1 MMLTKSLNRGTV
13 SGSTKRANPAN
24 DSAYLDAE
32 VVMSLLSLLGISRSN
47 IGGADEQAEAIRRL
61 IDELESLEPRTA
73 HYLASF
79 AFLLARVADADR
91 VVDERERRHM
101 ETMVRECAGLPEAQA
116 VLVVEIARHRER
128 LAGSGEQYAVARE
141 FRRVASEEQCQALVE
156 CLWAV
161 AGADGRV
168 GASERAVVRQIA
180 CELGLTSSGLGGFER
195 PHDERLQT
203 LSSLLHPQARCV

>member
-1 MMLTKSLNRGTV
+1 
-13 SGSTKRANPAN
+13 
-24 DSAYLDAE
+24 
-32 VVMSLLSLLGISRSN
+32 MSLLSLLGISRDR
-47 IGGADEQAEAIRRL
+47 IADDERDADALRRL

-91 VVDERERRHM
+91 VVDPRERRRM
-101 ETMVRECAGLPEAQA
+101 EEIIRDCAGLHPAQA

-141 FRRVASEEQCQALVE
+141 FRRVASTDQCRALVD

-161 AGADGRV
+161 AAADGHLA
-168 GASERAVVRQIA
+168 GGERAVVRQVA
-180 CELGLTSSGLGGFER
+180 CELGVAAAASGGEPGPSATRREALGA
-195 PHDERLQT
+195 
-203 LSSLLHPQARCV
+203 LLHPAAT

>member
-1 MMLTKSLNRGTV
+1 
-13 SGSTKRANPAN
+13 
-24 DSAYLDAE
+24 
-32 VVMSLLSLLGISRSN
+32 MSLLSLLGISRDG
-47 IGGADEQAEAIRRL
+47 IADDERDADALRRL

-91 VVDERERRHM
+91 VVDPRERQRM
-101 ETMVRECAGLPEAQA
+101 EEIVRDCAGLPPAQA

-141 FRRVASEEQCQALVE
+141 FRRVASSEQCTALVG

-161 AGADGRV
+161 ANADGDLVTR
-168 GASERAVVRQIA
+168 ERAVVRQIA
-180 CELGLTSSGLGGFER
+180 CELGVGGSAAGPVATDPMASRHLLTA
-195 PHDERLQT
+195 
-203 LSSLLHPQARCV
+203 LLHPAPL